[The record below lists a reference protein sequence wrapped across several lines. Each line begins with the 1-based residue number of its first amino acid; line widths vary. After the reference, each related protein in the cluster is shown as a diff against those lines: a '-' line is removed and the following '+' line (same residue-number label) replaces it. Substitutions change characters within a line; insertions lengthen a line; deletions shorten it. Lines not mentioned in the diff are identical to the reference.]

1 MMTVRLC
8 SAFVFGA
15 YFNFEP
21 CCADTTTIYT
31 SLLSSL
37 FFVVVSVFF
46 CRVFVLISGLMCW
59 AETDTG

>member
-1 MMTVRLC
+1 MMTVSVC
-8 SAFVFGA
+8 SALVFVA
-15 YFNFEP
+15 YSNFEP

-31 SLLSSL
+31 SLLSYL

-59 AETDTG
+59 VETDTG